1 VFDGIPYSAD
11 DLVFGSGFDDPR
23 VDAVLAKLT
32 VEERRVA
39 MAWACRCTD
48 TWPQAARFVGAI
60 DPEAFGERVRR
71 KLKRLGTEYTRRR
84 APARWGTRADR

>member
-1 VFDGIPYSAD
+1 VFDGIPSPH
-11 DLVFGSGFDDPR
+11 DLVFGPGFDDPR

-39 MAWACRCTD
+39 MAWACHCAD
-48 TWPQAARFVGAI
+48 TWTEAARFGGAT

-84 APARWGTRADR
+84 AAALRRARADR